1 MHQAATTAAGLGRPN
16 LPVAVV
22 PGHVDTQELSD
33 LERNVREITVPA
45 VVANLTARPGDAK
58 RPEEPGRREI
68 VASGSFEEINARFLA
83 ERWSDGLPIIPPT
96 HAAVEAFLAHT
107 TFDADKGLGVVLPDN
122 REVTVWSIAVNGRDG
137 RLPAGVHA
145 GARRPGSLY
154 GRPQLWG

>member
-22 PGHVDTQELSD
+22 PGHVDTQELSE

-83 ERWSDGLPIIPPT
+83 ERWSDGLPIVPPT

-107 TFDADKGLGVVLPDN
+107 IFDADKGARRRAARQPRGHGVEYR
-122 REVTVWSIAVNGRDG
+122 RERRDG